1 MRFFLLSCFLLC
13 SVFTSAQVVLQ
24 MEKYGTP
31 KTKKFYIGQKI
42 TYLLNGQ
49 TEWFDG
55 TIDDLITDRNLVVFD
70 KRYTKL
76 EDIAGIRTY
85 QNRGWSRAAAGSLYT
100 FGLAWTGFSLVSSLV
115 KVDPPDINDPYTWGD
130 VGVAGVSIGLGYL
143 VQRMFRHN
151 TYKFGKKR
159 RLRLVDLTVVPF

>member
-1 MRFFLLSCFLLC
+1 MRFLILSLFLLC
-13 SVFTSAQVVLQ
+13 SVLASAQVVLQ

-31 KTKKFYIGQKI
+31 KTKKFYTGQKI

-85 QNRGWSRAAAGSLYT
+85 QNRAWSRAAAGSLYT
-100 FGLAWTGFSLVSSLV
+100 FGLAWTGFSLVSS
-115 KVDPPDINDPYTWGD
+115 
-130 VGVAGVSIGLGYL
+130 
-143 VQRMFRHN
+143 
-151 TYKFGKKR
+151 
-159 RLRLVDLTVVPF
+159 